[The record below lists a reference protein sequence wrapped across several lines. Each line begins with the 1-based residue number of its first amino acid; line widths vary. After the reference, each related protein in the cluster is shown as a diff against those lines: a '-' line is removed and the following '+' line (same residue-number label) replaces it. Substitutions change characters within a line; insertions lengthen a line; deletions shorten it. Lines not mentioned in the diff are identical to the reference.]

1 MWGLLVPMLVAV
13 VAAFGAAT
21 VQRRLRPDWA
31 TWTLTALAGG
41 SALAVLWAVSV
52 LAVSFALEQPTLGAV
67 FGWCRAVFSTHD
79 RVSAPVGIAA
89 WIALTLMTASGVRHL
104 SRRRRASAAPADD
117 VIHSQDPVAFAVP
130 GRPGRIVVSTGMLD
144 ALDEDERRVL
154 YAHERSHLRRHHHR
168 FLHVAEAAAAAV
180 PFLRPLSHQ
189 VRFAT
194 ERWADEDA
202 ATAVGDRHVV
212 ARAIAR
218 AALAASGTPD
228 RHAALSFTG
237 CTARARVDAML
248 QPSRRT
254 PWASMS
260 LAVLGVSTLAVS
272 IAGSGIQLHH
282 LVEFIDH
289 ICRV

>member
-1 MWGLLVPMLVAV
+1 MLVAV

-41 SALAVLWAVSV
+41 SALAVVWAVSV
-52 LAVSFALEQPTLGAV
+52 LAMSFALEHPTLASI

-79 RVSAPVGIAA
+79 RVSMPVGVAA
-89 WIALTLMTASGVRHL
+89 WIVLALMTGSGARHL
-104 SRRRRASAAPADD
+104 WRRRRASAAPTSD
-117 VIHSQDPVAFAVP
+117 VIQSDVPLAFAVP
-130 GRPGRIVVSTGMLD
+130 GRVGQLGRIVVSTGMLA

-154 YAHERSHLRRHHHR
+154 YAHERSHLHRHHHR

-180 PFLRPLSHQ
+180 PFLRPLSRQ

-202 ATAVGDRHVV
+202 AAEVGDRHIV

-218 AALAASGTPD
+218 AALAASGVEHRSP
-228 RHAALSFTG
+228 ALSFTG
-237 CTARARVDAML
+237 CSTRARVAAML
-248 QPSRRT
+248 KPSLRT
-254 PWASMS
+254 PWTSMS
-260 LAVLGVSTLAVS
+260 LILLGVSTLAVS

-282 LVEFIDH
+282 LVEFVGH